1 MKPKIF
7 LMFAVVFL
15 LCNFSFARLI
25 EVSTGS
31 SFKTACVTAVPGD
44 TVELA
49 DGVYNDIGSITM
61 YNNGTSDQP
70 ILIKAKNVGLSELK
84 GDSYFDF
91 RQCEYITVSGFLFTS
106 TDATVIKLQAC
117 NNIRITRNTFRL
129 IETESLK
136 WVIIGGVWND
146 PNAVSHHN
154 RVDHNLFE
162 NKSFAGNYIT
172 IDGSGDPVY
181 QSSQYDLID
190 YNHFRNI
197 GPRIV
202 NEMETIRVGWSELS
216 RSSGFTTIEYN
227 LFENCDGDPEIISV
241 KTCDNIVQYNTF
253 VSSQGTLCLRHGDRT
268 TVNGNYF
275 FGDGKDG
282 TGGIRFYGDDH
293 KIFNNYFEGLTGT
306 IWDAALIITNGD
318 ADYGSSTDWSKH
330 FRPKNAVIAF
340 NTFVNNLH
348 NIEIGYTNNGNYT
361 KAPSNNSIANNVVQ
375 GSVNEL
381 IHIYTQPINMLWE
394 SNIMFPTGSAVL
406 GITASYTQIKQIDPL
421 LTEMDSLWFVSS
433 NSPAIDSATG
443 IYDYVIDDFNG
454 QQRINLKDI
463 GADEYSNEPIV
474 RKPLTPDDVGPYADE
489 IISSVETG
497 SNSNPNPNSL
507 VLYQNYPN
515 PFNPSTTISFSIPN
529 NEYVSLKVYDIL
541 GNQVASLINEKLLKG
556 SHSIEFT
563 AYGLASGI
571 YFYCLQAGNLVDTK
585 RLVLLK

>member
-1 MKPKIF
+1 
-7 LMFAVVFL
+7 
-15 LCNFSFARLI
+15 
-25 EVSTGS
+25 
-31 SFKTACVTAVPGD
+31 
-44 TVELA
+44 
-49 DGVYNDIGSITM
+49 
-61 YNNGTSDQP
+61 
-70 ILIKAKNVGLSELK
+70 
-84 GDSYFDF
+84 
-91 RQCEYITVSGFLFTS
+91 
-106 TDATVIKLQAC
+106 
-117 NNIRITRNTFRL
+117 
-129 IETESLK
+129 
-136 WVIIGGVWND
+136 
-146 PNAVSHHN
+146 
-154 RVDHNLFE
+154 
-162 NKSFAGNYIT
+162 
-172 IDGSGDPVY
+172 
-181 QSSQYDLID
+181 
-190 YNHFRNI
+190 
-197 GPRIV
+197 
-202 NEMETIRVGWSELS
+202 METIRVGWSELS

-241 KTCDNIVQYNTF
+241 KTCDNIVRYNTF

-268 TVNGNYF
+268 TVNGNFF
-275 FGDGKDG
+275 FGEGKDG

-293 KIFNNYFEGLTGT
+293 KIYNNYFEGLTGT
-306 IWDAALIITNGD
+306 IWDAALTITNGD
-318 ADYGSSTDWSKH
+318 ADYSTSTSWSKH
-330 FRPKNAVIAF
+330 FRPRNAVIAF

-361 KAPSNNSIANNVVQ
+361 KAPSNNSIANNIVQ
-375 GSVNEL
+375 GSENEL

-463 GADEYSNEPIV
+463 GADEYSNKPIV

>member
-1 MKPKIF
+1 MKLKIF
-7 LMFAVVFL
+7 IILAVAFL
-15 LCNFSFARLI
+15 LCDFSFARLI
-25 EVSTGS
+25 EVNTGS
-31 SFKTACVTAVPGD
+31 GFKSACVNAVPGD

-49 DGVYNDIGSITM
+49 DGVYNNIGSITM
-61 YNNGTSDQP
+61 YNSGTSGQP
-70 ILIKAKNVGLSELK
+70 ILIKAKKVGLSELK

-106 TDATVIKLQAC
+106 SDATVIKLQAC
-117 NNIRITRNTFRL
+117 NNMRITRNTFRL

-154 RVDHNLFE
+154 RIDHNLFE
-162 NKSFAGNYIT
+162 NKSFPGNYIT
-172 IDGSGDPVY
+172 VDGSGDPVY
-181 QSSQYDLID
+181 QSSQYDIID

-216 RSSGFTTIEYN
+216 RSSGFTTIENN

-241 KTCDNIVQYNTF
+241 KTCDNIVRYNTF

-268 TVNGNYF
+268 AVNGNYF
-275 FGDGKDG
+275 FGEGKGG

-293 KIFNNYFEGLTGT
+293 KIYNNYFEGLTGT
-306 IWDAALIITNGD
+306 IWDAALTITNGD
-318 ADYGSSTDWSKH
+318 ADYGSSTNWSKH
-330 FRPKNAVIAF
+330 FRPRNAVIAF

-361 KAPSNNSIANNVVQ
+361 KPPSNNLIANNVIQ

-381 IHIYTQPINMLWE
+381 IHIYTQPTSMIWE
-394 SNIMFPTGSAVL
+394 SNIMFSTDSALL
-406 GITASYTQIKQIDPL
+406 GITASYEQIKQIDPL
-421 LTEMDSLWFVSS
+421 LTEIDSLWFISS

-443 IYDYVIDDFNG
+443 VYDYVLDDFNG
-454 QQRINLKDI
+454 QQRISLKDI
-463 GADEYSNEPIV
+463 GADEFSNQPII

-489 IISSVETG
+489 IISSIETG
-497 SNSNPNPNSL
+497 SNSNPHPSSF

-515 PFNPSTTISFSIPN
+515 PFNPNTTISFSIPN

-541 GNQVASLINEKLLKG
+541 GNQVASLVNENLIKG
-556 SHSIEFT
+556 SHIIEFSPVR
-563 AYGLASGI
+563 LASGI
-571 YFYCLQAGNLVDTK
+571 YFYRLQAGNLVDTK

>member
-1 MKPKIF
+1 MRIIF
-7 LMFAVVFL
+7 FVVITFIL
-15 LCNFSFARLI
+15 PGQISFARLI
-25 EVSTGS
+25 QVSTS
-31 SFKTACVTAVPGD
+31 ASFKNACVNAVPGD

-49 DGVYNDIGSITM
+49 DGVYNNIGSITM
-61 YNNGTSDQP
+61 YNSGTSDQP
-70 ILIKAKNVGLSELK
+70 ILIKAKNIGLSELK

-106 TDATVIKLQAC
+106 TDATVIKLQAS

-136 WVIIGGVWND
+136 WIIIGGLWND
-146 PNAVSHHN
+146 PNAASHHN
-154 RVDHNLFE
+154 RIDHNLFE
-162 NKSFAGNYIT
+162 DKSFAGNYIT

-181 QSSQYDLID
+181 QSSQYDIID

-216 RSSGFTTIEYN
+216 RSSGFTTIENN

-241 KTCDNIVQYNTF
+241 KTCDNIIRYNTF
-253 VSSQGTLCLRHGDRT
+253 ISSQGTLCLRHGDRT

-275 FGDGKDG
+275 FGEGKDG
-282 TGGIRFYGDDH
+282 AGGIRFYGDDH
-293 KIFNNYFEGLTGT
+293 KIYNNYFEGLTGT
-306 IWDAALIITNGD
+306 IWDAALTITNGD
-318 ADYGSSTDWSKH
+318 ADYGSSTNWSKH
-330 FRPKNAVIAF
+330 FRPRNAVIAF

-361 KAPSNNSIANNVVQ
+361 KPPSNNLIANNVIQ

-381 IHIYTQPINMLWE
+381 IHIYTQPTSMIWE
-394 SNIMFPTGSAVL
+394 SNIMFPTDSAVL
-406 GITASYTQIKQIDPL
+406 GITASYEQIKQVDPI
-421 LTEMDSLWFVSS
+421 LTEIDSLWFIAS

-443 IYDYVIDDFNG
+443 LYDYVIDDFNG
-454 QQRINLKDI
+454 QQRISLKDI
-463 GADEYSNEPIV
+463 GADEFSNQPII

-489 IISSVETG
+489 IITSIETG
-497 SNSNPNPNSL
+497 SNSNPHPSSF

-515 PFNPSTTISFSIPN
+515 PFNPNTTISFSIPN

-541 GNQVASLINEKLLKG
+541 GNQVASLVNENLIKG
-556 SHSIEFT
+556 SHIIEFSPVR
-563 AYGLASGI
+563 LASGI
-571 YFYCLQAGNLVDTK
+571 YFYRLQAGNLVDTK

>member
-1 MKPKIF
+1 
-7 LMFAVVFL
+7 MFAVVFL

>member
-7 LMFAVVFL
+7 LLLAVVFL

-31 SFKTACVTAVPGD
+31 SFKTACVNAIPGD

-49 DGVYNDIGSITM
+49 DGIYNNIGSITM
-61 YNNGTSDQP
+61 YNSGTSNQP

-241 KTCDNIVQYNTF
+241 KTCDNIVRYNTF

-268 TVNGNYF
+268 TVNGNFF
-275 FGDGKDG
+275 FGEGKDG

-293 KIFNNYFEGLTGT
+293 KIYNNYFEGLTGT
-306 IWDAALIITNGD
+306 IWDAALTITNGD
-318 ADYGSSTDWSKH
+318 ADYSTSTSWSKH
-330 FRPKNAVIAF
+330 FRPRNAVIAF

-361 KAPSNNSIANNVVQ
+361 KAPSNNSIANNIVQ
-375 GSVNEL
+375 GSENEL

-463 GADEYSNEPIV
+463 GADEYSNKPIV